1 MCHYQLSPHVYLES
15 FDEDAVL
22 LIADHDYMITVNH
35 AGARLFEQA
44 QEVVGDGLFSRSDC
58 VNFLL
63 ERYELTA
70 IEAEKKM
77 RSIIGFGLRQY
88 VVFKQK

>member
-35 AGARLFEQA
+35 AGSQLFEQA
-44 QEVVGDGLFSRSDC
+44 QEAVGDGLFSRSDC
-58 VNFLL
+58 VKFLL
-63 ERYELTA
+63 DQYDLTNLD
-70 IEAEKKM
+70 AEKKM

-88 VVFKQK
+88 MIFKQK

>member
-35 AGARLFEQA
+35 AGAQLFEQA
-44 QEVVGDGLFSRSDC
+44 QEAVGDGLFSRSDC

-63 ERYELTA
+63 KHYELTT
-70 IEAEKKM
+70 IEAEGKM